1 LPSRIENSRDKVN
14 LAWRW

>member
-1 LPSRIENSRDKVN
+1 MENSRDKIN

>member
-1 LPSRIENSRDKVN
+1 MENSRDKVN